1 MHQETVKA
9 IQLAEKTFLEWRSV
23 PAPQRAKLLR
33 QAGDLML
40 ERKELLAKSMTKEMG
55 KTMTEAGREVDYAAG
70 YFSWF
75 AGEAERIY
83 GLTIPPSVPN
93 KELLISYDPVGV
105 CGLIT
110 PWNFP
115 LAIPTRKV
123 AAALAAGCT
132 VVAKPASETV
142 ETFKLLAQL
151 CLDAGIPAGAVNV
164 VSGSEQE
171 IGKTLLESP
180 IIRKLSFTGSTEVG
194 KYLYQQA
201 GKTLKKL
208 TLELGGLAPLIVF
221 DDAPIDATV
230 KDVINAKIRNN
241 AQSCVAPNRLLVQE
255 SIYEAFVEKL
265 TAEVAKLKVGD
276 PFEPETE
283 LSTQLHPASVEKSM
297 KQIQEAI
304 HQGATQ
310 TYRSSILPSFS
321 VLRDVTPAMLIFK
334 EETFGPVFAVA
345 KFTQFEEAIKIANDT
360 PFGLAAYVFT
370 TNLERTF
377 NAINQLEYGIIGV
390 NDPIPSAPQAS
401 FGGMK
406 HSGFGREGG
415 PTGIYEYL
423 VEKYISLKTQL

>member
-9 IQLAEKTFLEWRSV
+9 IQLAEKTFLDWRSV

-93 KELLISYDPVGV
+93 KELLISYDPIGV

-276 PFEPETE
+276 PFDSQTD
-283 LSTQLHPASVEKSM
+283 LSIKLHPASVEKSLN
-297 KQIQEAI
+297 QIQEALEK
-304 HQGATQ
+304 GARQ
-310 TYRSSILPSFS
+310 TFRSTVLPSFA
-321 VLRDVTPAMLIFK
+321 VLRDVTPAMLIFQ

-345 KFTQFEEAIKIANDT
+345 TFKQFDEAIKIANNT
-360 PFGLAAYVFT
+360 PFGLAAYLFT

-377 NAINQLEYGIIGV
+377 KAVRQLEYGIIGV

-415 PTGIYEYL
+415 PNGIDEYL
-423 VEKYISLKTQL
+423 VEKYISLKTQI